1 MAKAGNPIDQIAIGE
16 MLKAQR
22 QKLGLTQN
30 EISKRL
36 EYSSYNFIS
45 MLESA
50 RSPLPLNRVVDIV
63 KAYEFEDVFSL
74 IFVKRL
80 FPDIWGLFEA
90 LNDIMADAGMSL
102 KQLDAEI
109 DNRYKA
115 ALKDAG
121 LSNLIK
127 ALG

>member
-22 QKLGLTQN
+22 KRLGLTQN
-30 EISKRL
+30 DISKRL
-36 EYSSYNFIS
+36 EYGGYNFIS

-74 IFVKRL
+74 IFIKRA
-80 FPDIWGLFEA
+80 FPDVWGLFGA
-90 LNDIMADAGMSL
+90 LSGIMAASGMDF

-109 DNRYKA
+109 DSRYKA
-115 ALKDAG
+115 ALKESG
-121 LSNLIK
+121 LANLIK